1 MLWAFATPPRRPLPA
16 PPSPYPE
23 LQSQLRN
30 PSQRLE
36 PGAARTCTAAL
47 DLGGALWVGCSLSP
61 WSCLSVVTLVSSR
74 GPVTPGSQA
83 IYKSV
88 CVLSFLHWMCPA
100 PSGHSVSRCLCSLFS
115 SRGVRVRQNQPTPRL
130 THHTHHVS
138 LSFSCL
144 SALLCLC
151 RWLSHLG
158 VWEEVQSH
166 LSCCDL
172 WARHSPPWGAFV
184 GWGGCLQLPSWR
196 RWP

>member
-1 MLWAFATPPRRPLPA
+1 MTAFHVRLPALLLWAFATPPRRPLPA

-88 CVLSFLHWMCPA
+88 CVLSFLHWMAQLLLGTQCLGA
-100 PSGHSVSRCLCSLFS
+100 CAVYFRLGGSGCGRISRFPGSL
-115 SRGVRVRQNQPTPRL
+115 T
-130 THHTHHVS
+130 THIM
-138 LSFSCL
+138 CR
-144 SALLCLC
+144 SALAAYQPFSACADGC
-151 RWLSHLG
+151 HIWGSGRKSSHI
-158 VWEEVQSH
+158 
-166 LSCCDL
+166 
-172 WARHSPPWGAFV
+172 
-184 GWGGCLQLPSWR
+184 
-196 RWP
+196 